1 MGVILLPRALE
12 RQGWSVQAL
21 IAGDG
26 STRRY
31 ARVVS
36 GSKTAIFMDCSGP
49 QTPGHAFGDFIR
61 IGEWLRGAGLSAP
74 EILWADEL
82 AGFALAEDLGDLSLK
97 AAITENPAL
106 AAELYACA
114 ADVLKHLKKMPCP
127 LNLPDFFNSPVYH
140 GHRRVMD
147 WYAPFI
153 LGRAVTDDELKTYQT
168 LWADIERTMPPAEKG
183 FVHIDYHAEN
193 LMWLPGRTGLKRV
206 GILDFQGAMLGP
218 PAYDWANLLMD
229 ARADIAPAI
238 KARLLAGQGGD
249 FKIRFDILGLQF
261 HLRVLGQ
268 FIKLALQG
276 KPQYLQFISRLEAYI
291 QQNLHAQPG
300 FKPLAAFFASI
311 GLRFDTNGNIELENA
326 ARLIR
331 ADAF

>member
-1 MGVILLPRALE
+1 MSVILLPRALE

-26 STRRY
+26 STRHY
-31 ARVVS
+31 ARVVRYQT
-36 GSKTAIFMDCSGP
+36 TAIFMDCSGP
-49 QTPGHAFGDFIR
+49 QTPGHALGDFIR

-74 EILWADEL
+74 EILWSDEA

-97 AAITENPAL
+97 AAITENPTS

-127 LNLPDFFNSPVYH
+127 LDLPDFFNSSVYH

-168 LWADIERTMPPAEKG
+168 LWADIERTMPPAQNG

-193 LMWLPGRTGLKRV
+193 LMWLPGRIGLKRI
-206 GILDFQGAMLGP
+206 GILDFQGAMQGP

-238 KARLLAGQGGD
+238 KAQLLAGQGGD
-249 FKIRFDILGLQF
+249 FKFGFDVLGLQF

-276 KPQYLQFISRLEAYI
+276 KPQYLPFIPRLEAYI
-291 QQNLHAQPG
+291 QENLHVQPD
-300 FKPLAAFFASI
+300 FKLLASFFADL
-311 GLRFDTNGNIELENA
+311 GLRFDTNGSIALENA
-326 ARLIR
+326 ARWIR